1 MDTRK
6 RRGFTL
12 IELLIVVVILGVLAA
27 LAIPKFSG
35 TRGRAQIT
43 AMMADLRNL
52 SIAQD
57 LYHEDPDN
65 AFSYAADV
73 ADLPGYGTS
82 DGISIAILEA
92 TTSGWS
98 ARATHPSLPDHECVV
113 RYGDAAAVSTTAGVT
128 PTAEGHIACD
138 PF

>member
-1 MDTRK
+1 
-6 RRGFTL
+6 
-12 IELLIVVVILGVLAA
+12 VLAA
-27 LAIPKFSG
+27 LAIPKFSA

-57 LYHEDPDN
+57 VYHESPGN
-65 AFSYAADV
+65 AFRYAANL
-73 ADLPGYGTS
+73 ADLTGYSTS
-82 DGISIAILEA
+82 DGIAVAILEA
-92 TTSGWS
+92 SETGWS

-113 RYGDAAAVSTTAGVT
+113 RYGDAAAVSTTAGTT
-128 PTAEGHIACD
+128 PTGEGDIACD

>member
-1 MDTRK
+1 MDARK

-35 TRGRAQIT
+35 TRARAQIT

-57 LYHEDPDN
+57 IYHEDPDN
-65 AFSYAADV
+65 AFAYAANV
-73 ADLPGYGTS
+73 SDLPEHGTS
-82 DGISIAILEA
+82 DGIQIAILEA

-98 ARATHPSLPDHECVV
+98 ARATHPGLPDHECVV
-113 RYGDAAAVSTTAGVT
+113 YYGDAAPVTTTAGLA
-128 PTAEGHIACD
+128 PSGEGVIACD

>member
-1 MDTRK
+1 MDARK

-27 LAIPKFSG
+27 LSIPKFSG
-35 TRGRAQIT
+35 TRARAQIT

-52 SIAQD
+52 SLAQD

-65 AFSYAADV
+65 VFAYAADV
-73 ADLPGYGTS
+73 SDLPEHGTS
-82 DGISIAILEA
+82 DGIAIAILEA

-98 ARATHPSLPDHECVV
+98 ARATHPGLPDHECFVY
-113 RYGDAAAVSTTAGVT
+113 YGDAAPIATTAGLT
-128 PTAEGHIACD
+128 PAGAGAIACD
-138 PF
+138 AF

>member
-6 RRGFTL
+6 RHGFTL

-27 LAIPKFSG
+27 LAIPKFSA

-57 LYHEDPDN
+57 IYHEDPDN
-65 AFSYAADV
+65 AFTYAAAV
-73 ADLPGYGTS
+73 ADLPDFGTS
-82 DGISIAILEA
+82 DGIAIAILEA
-92 TTSGWS
+92 TPNGWS

-128 PTAEGHIACD
+128 PTGEGDIACD
-138 PF
+138 AF

>member
-1 MDTRK
+1 MDARK

-35 TRGRAQIT
+35 TRARAQIT

-57 LYHEDPDN
+57 IYHEDPDN
-65 AFSYAADV
+65 AFAYAANV
-73 ADLPGYGTS
+73 SDLPEHGTS
-82 DGISIAILEA
+82 DGIQIAILEA

-98 ARATHPSLPDHECVV
+98 ARATHAGLPDHECVV
-113 RYGDAAAVSTTAGVT
+113 YYGDAAPVTTTAGLA
-128 PTAEGHIACD
+128 PSGEGVIACD

>member
-1 MDTRK
+1 MQARK

-35 TRGRAQIT
+35 TRARAQIT

-57 LYHEDPDN
+57 IYHEDPDN
-65 AFSYAADV
+65 AFAYAADV
-73 ADLPGYGTS
+73 ADLPEHGTS
-82 DGISIAILEA
+82 DGIQIAILEA

-98 ARATHPSLPDHECVV
+98 ARAIHPGLPDHECVV
-113 RYGDAAAVSTTAGVT
+113 YYGDAAPVTTTAGLA
-128 PTAEGHIACD
+128 PSGEGVIACD